1 MHIYG
6 LGVTNVHISQPDE
19 QLDSQSS
26 PTRPNSHENVNG
38 LITTQ
43 NAQDCHGCI
52 PDPILSRQVGPKSLF
67 TSYSSDH
74 RSFRSSS
81 HATHIKVTKLNM
93 QLVT

>member
-1 MHIYG
+1 M
-6 LGVTNVHISQPDE
+6 HISQPDE

-26 PTRPNSHENVNG
+26 PTQLNSHENVNG